1 MASATPI
8 LDKLRRLR
16 EYTIIVDLPPDFK
29 MQGVMPF
36 NVTVNDNKGI
46 FVVLASNFKEAEKR
60 VDDYIQRNATQ

>member
-16 EYTIIVDLPPDFK
+16 EYTIVVDLPPGFK

-36 NVTVNDNKGI
+36 NVTINDNKGM
-46 FVVLASNFKEAEKR
+46 FVILASNFAEAEKR
-60 VDDYIQRNATQ
+60 VNDYIQRNAEQ